1 MSGSGTMVTLF
12 LRIHSKVFPTYASNS
27 FCSIPRSVSY
37 SRFAIHDATNGA
49 HPTSVSFMKM
59 TPPRDTVAG
68 DASRMFSISRRRRMG
83 GVSGMRSLDARVSVL
98 LSSITVFML
107 SIQIASTGPS
117 QMIHFLSSF
126 VSLEH
131 MRTIVERIPSVH
143 SCVFSSKEPYS
154 CPIVIAFGFMITRFV
169 VTRPGRLNSLHAH
182 CASASTLLTSVFP
195 PPVGPTSISPCRT
208 VVVSYSWMHL
218 DVKAATGWRL
228 LVLDFSSIISMSF
241 P

>member
-107 SIQIASTGPS
+107 SIHSVSTGPS
-117 QMIHFLSSF
+117 MVIHLKSGFSSAHASRMHDES
-126 VSLEH
+126 V
-131 MRTIVERIPSVH
+131 PSVH
-143 SCVFSSKEPYS
+143 SRVTRLYPPKSSSSEND
-154 CPIVIAFGFMITRFV
+154 FGFTTNACTFSHPGFSAFFRVPCACWRVRHEV
-169 VTRPGRLNSLHAH
+169 VL
-182 CASASTLLTSVFP
+182 
-195 PPVGPTSISPCRT
+195 PVMVRPTSMFPWRHAFASYVWITLRITCSLCCRLFAVKFSLIAAIKSP
-208 VVVSYSWMHL
+208 
-218 DVKAATGWRL
+218 
-228 LVLDFSSIISMSF
+228 
-241 P
+241 